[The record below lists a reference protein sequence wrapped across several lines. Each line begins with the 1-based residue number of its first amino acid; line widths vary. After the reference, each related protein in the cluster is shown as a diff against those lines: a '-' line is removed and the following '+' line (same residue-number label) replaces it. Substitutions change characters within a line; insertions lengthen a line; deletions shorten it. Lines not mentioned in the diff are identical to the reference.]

1 MSHYQETLFAVRCE
15 SIAHE
20 VGAPTVW
27 TGQGESDHTERTLAY
42 HPDVSR
48 YQKEFAVAVEN
59 VLFTLS
65 YRFKIKLPKLKPS
78 TVEEGLLS
86 FAFYKLKMKIKGH

>member
-48 YQKEFAVAVEN
+48 YPGFSSNPRSASNRVD
-59 VLFTLS
+59 
-65 YRFKIKLPKLKPS
+65 IC
-78 TVEEGLLS
+78 
-86 FAFYKLKMKIKGH
+86 